1 VSLSTL
7 RLIVEDSDDI
17 SVAENTGDDARQNQA
32 LRTMEQAIDLIDR
45 ATELIEELVAH
56 WRT

>member
-1 VSLSTL
+1 LSTL
-7 RLIVEDSDDI
+7 RPIVEDSDDI

-32 LRTMEQAIDLIDR
+32 LRTMEQASDLIDR
-45 ATELIEELVAH
+45 ATGLIEELGAH